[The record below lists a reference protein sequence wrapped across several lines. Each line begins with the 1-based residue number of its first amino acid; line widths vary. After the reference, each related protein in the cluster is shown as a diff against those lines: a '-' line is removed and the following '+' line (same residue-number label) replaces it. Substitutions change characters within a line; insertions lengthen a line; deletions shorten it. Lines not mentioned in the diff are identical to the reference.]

1 MQRVPYIV
9 NLGITWSC
17 RAMKKKNNIEVLGN
31 MQMVDPNWIVGGE
44 TSNMNIIFLLV
55 KDSKY
60 W

>member
-1 MQRVPYIV
+1 
-9 NLGITWSC
+9 
-17 RAMKKKNNIEVLGN
+17 MKKKNNIEVLAN
-31 MQMVDPNWIVGGE
+31 MRMVDPNWIVGGE